1 MQDVKHGVETK
12 KTCNMEERK
21 KSTRKSR
28 KTEKGQTVPKK
39 QTKKGLVCLSISVCV
54 CHSLEITASLVL
66 IPITHY
72 A

>member
-28 KTEKGQTVPKK
+28 KTEKGQTEPKK
-39 QTKKGLVCLSISVCV
+39 TDKERIGVFVHLCVCV
-54 CHSLEITASLVL
+54 IA
-66 IPITHY
+66 
-72 A
+72 